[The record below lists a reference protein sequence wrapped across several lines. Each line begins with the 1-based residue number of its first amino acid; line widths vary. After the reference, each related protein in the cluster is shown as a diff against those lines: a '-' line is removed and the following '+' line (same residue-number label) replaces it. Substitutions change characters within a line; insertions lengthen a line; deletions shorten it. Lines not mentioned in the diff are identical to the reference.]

1 MIARKQIHGTL
12 SFYATKIAGMRV
24 SEGNPNRRSF
34 RVTQCNEASL
44 EPKVQGLRFAPV
56 GARGP
61 PDLVRPI
68 FCIELKWW
76 EAFKTRASRY
86 FFNKFVSNYIYQSK
100 AVFTSFRIDKDMT
113 LACRHI
119 DI

>member
-12 SFYATKIAGMRV
+12 SFYATKVAGMRV

-56 GARGP
+56 GAR
-61 PDLVRPI
+61 
-68 FCIELKWW
+68 
-76 EAFKTRASRY
+76 Y
-86 FFNKFVSNYIYQSK
+86 NYSEKVILRNIPY
-100 AVFTSFRIDKDMT
+100 I
-113 LACRHI
+113 
-119 DI
+119 

>member
-12 SFYATKIAGMRV
+12 SFYATKVAGMRV

-56 GARGP
+56 GAKPRSTGP
-61 PDLVRPI
+61 
-68 FCIELKWW
+68 
-76 EAFKTRASRY
+76 RAPHLPNPQW
-86 FFNKFVSNYIYQSK
+86 FQGLLEQSGGGF
-100 AVFTSFRIDKDMT
+100 AG
-113 LACRHI
+113 L
-119 DI
+119 